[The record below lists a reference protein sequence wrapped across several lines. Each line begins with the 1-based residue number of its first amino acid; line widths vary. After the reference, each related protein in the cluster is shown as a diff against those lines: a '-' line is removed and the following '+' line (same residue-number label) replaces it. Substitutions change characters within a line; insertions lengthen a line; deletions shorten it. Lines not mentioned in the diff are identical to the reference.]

1 MDTYIKRELY
11 IAINIHISI
20 AYRREIEIAIIIV
33 IIFIIILGA
42 VEIRSLEEANK
53 RVVPDKVQSA
63 AV

>member
-42 VEIRSLEEANK
+42 VVIRSLEEANK
-53 RVVPDKVQSA
+53 RAVPDKA
-63 AV
+63 

>member
-42 VEIRSLEEANK
+42 VEIRSLEANK